1 MRSFVKT
8 LMLAV
13 ALTVCCGTV
22 CAQKSDKQQRLT
34 REQLAEKQARHIAG
48 VMAMDDATSERFVDT
63 YCKCQKEI
71 WALGPRRGKGG
82 RRHAQ
87 TGTDAECQKEIKDR
101 FDHSRRILDIQQK
114 YYEEYSKFLTQ
125 KQIKRVY
132 ELERQMMSRLAKR
145 NGNGYRKGH
154 RR

>member
-71 WALGPRRGKGG
+71 WALGPRRGKAVADMHRPGPMRSVRKRLKTALIIAVGYWTYG
-82 RRHAQ
+82 RS
-87 TGTDAECQKEIKDR
+87 I
-101 FDHSRRILDIQQK
+101 
-114 YYEEYSKFLTQ
+114 
-125 KQIKRVY
+125 
-132 ELERQMMSRLAKR
+132 MR
-145 NGNGYRKGH
+145 NTASS
-154 RR
+154 